1 MDLGMIWEIRY
12 IQIRWTHDY
21 MIKVLTTHK
30 IEKKHDHKHQQDQL
44 VEKVARVSAFK
55 SKLSLAVIISAMIS
69 LDFVFILG
77 LMRWTGMKWIQLS
90 QKKEW

>member
-30 IEKKHDHKHQQDQL
+30 IEKKHDHKHQQDQR
-44 VEKVARVSAFK
+44 VKKVARVSAFK

-69 LDFVFILG
+69 LDLVFILW
-77 LMRWTGMKWIQLS
+77 LMRWTGMKCIQLS